1 MLVPADDGDNVCLV
15 SRRSASEF
23 GESAAPRLGAQ
34 IEDVWLPYFAV
45 ATDVDRAGQGLY
57 HAPRCAVESSACVRL
72 DPCVLPPMFTDNLR
86 HKASGAGSDLCEQKV
101 LAKKDIGEQVERS
114 RLRSSPSV
122 CRGRARSSVHRPFRY
137 RSSPARPSAESGR
150 RQARDRGRS
159 RD

>member
-86 HKASGAGSDLCEQKV
+86 HKGIRRWKRSLRTTDLGE
-101 LAKKDIGEQVERS
+101 KKYWRTS
-114 RLRSSPSV
+114 
-122 CRGRARSSVHRPFRY
+122 
-137 RSSPARPSAESGR
+137 
-150 RQARDRGRS
+150 
-159 RD
+159 